1 MSPTTAPPTA
11 PAHVFRGERIG
22 ASRGPPV
29 RVPAAIAQVSHTHV
43 IASGMTARATE
54 PRGCA
59 AAWGPC
65 RIATR
70 NASSAEAYRGP
81 NVVTASAVRGR
92 RSGPRAAATTSATS
106 SHTAPPYST
115 GSQSALS
122 FTQYVASGKA
132 AAATNP
138 THPSG
143 STPCFLAKAY
153 TSPVPS
159 TPSTPSTAASTQPP
173 TQSAPTAPAMA
184 GTATAMRTSRLRDMS
199 GRDPAE
205 SPLPPL
211 ILEDGLEQVAPRDV
225 GPEDRRDVELGVG
238 ELPQQKVREPVL
250 TGRANQQVRVAPGRG
265 VELGPDGVF
274 VDVFEALDAL
284 EHFFGQEPRRPRQL
298 AARGVRDA
306 QIERQPRAVARL
318 PLDALHRRAGPRGE
332 PGAVAQHVDRHPL
345 IPQLRDFP
353 RDVLLE

>member
-1 MSPTTAPPTA
+1 MSPPMAPPTA
-11 PAHVFRGERIG
+11 PAHGFRGERTG
-22 ASRGPPV
+22 ASRGPPI
-29 RVPAAIAQVSHTHV
+29 RVPAAIAQVSNSHV

-59 AAWGPC
+59 SAWGPC

-70 NASSAEAYRGP
+70 NASSAEAYSGP

-138 THPSG
+138 TQPSG
-143 STPCFLAKAY
+143 STPCFRAKAY
-153 TSPVPS
+153 TS
-159 TPSTPSTAASTQPP
+159 
-173 TQSAPTAPAMA
+173 PAMA
-184 GTATAMRTSRLRDMS
+184 GTATAMRTSRWRDMS

-250 TGRANQQVRVAPGRG
+250 TGRANQQVWVAPGRG

-274 VDVFEALDAL
+274 VDVFEALHAL
-284 EHFFGQEPRRPRQL
+284 EHLLGEETGRLSQL
-298 AARGVRDA
+298 AAR
-306 QIERQPRAVARL
+306 
-318 PLDALHRRAGPRGE
+318 
-332 PGAVAQHVDRHPL
+332 
-345 IPQLRDFP
+345 
-353 RDVLLE
+353 

>member
-1 MSPTTAPPTA
+1 MSPPMAPPTA
-11 PAHVFRGERIG
+11 PAHVFRGESTG
-22 ASRGPPV
+22 ASCGPPIS
-29 RVPAAIAQVSHTHV
+29 VPAAIAQVSHTHV

-54 PRGCA
+54 PRGWA
-59 AAWGPC
+59 SAWGPC

-70 NASSAEAYRGP
+70 NARSAEAYSGP

-106 SHTAPPYST
+106 SHTAALYST
-115 GSQSALS
+115 GSQSAVSL
-122 FTQYVASGKA
+122 TQYVASGKA

-159 TPSTPSTAASTQPP
+159 TPSTASSPASTHPP

-184 GTATAMRTSRLRDMS
+184 GTATAIRTSRLRDMS

-211 ILEDGLEQVAPRDV
+211 ILEDSLEQVASGDV
-225 GPEDRRDVELGVG
+225 GPQDRGDVELGVG
-238 ELPQQKVREPVL
+238 ELPQQKVREPAL
-250 TGRANQQVRVAPGRG
+250 TGGANQQVRVAPGRG
-265 VELGPDGVF
+265 VELGTDGVF
-274 VDVFEALDAL
+274 VDVLETFHAL
-284 EHFFGQEPRRPRQL
+284 EHFLREETRRLRQL
-298 AARGVRDA
+298 AA
-306 QIERQPRAVARL
+306 
-318 PLDALHRRAGPRGE
+318 
-332 PGAVAQHVDRHPL
+332 
-345 IPQLRDFP
+345 
-353 RDVLLE
+353 